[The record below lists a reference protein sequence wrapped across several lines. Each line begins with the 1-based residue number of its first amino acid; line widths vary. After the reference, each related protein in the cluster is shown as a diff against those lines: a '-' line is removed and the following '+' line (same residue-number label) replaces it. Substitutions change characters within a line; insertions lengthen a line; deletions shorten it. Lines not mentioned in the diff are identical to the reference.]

1 MSTVD
6 VFNIAGQKVQEIALD
21 EAVFGCEVKPH
32 LIHDVVLWQL
42 ANRRAATAKTKT
54 RAEVSGGGV
63 KPWKQKGTGR
73 ARAGTNRSPL
83 WRHGGVTFGPNN
95 RNYTIKLPKKVR
107 KQALCSAL
115 SLKTSENLLK
125 VVDTINL
132 EEPKTR
138 QFVKALGALGMEQTL
153 VVVGNVNMNVALASR
168 NHAKSKVLN
177 VRGLNVYDIL
187 KYKGLIMD
195 LEAIEFIEERLKQ

>member
-1 MSTVD
+1 MPTVD
-6 VFNIAGQKVQEIALD
+6 VFNIAGQKVKEIALD

-32 LIHDVVLWQL
+32 LMHDVVLWQL

-54 RAEVSGGGV
+54 RSEVSGGGV

-73 ARAGTNRSPL
+73 ARSGTNRSPL
-83 WRHGGVTFGPNN
+83 WRHGGVMFGPNN
-95 RNYTIKLPKKVR
+95 RNYAIKLPKKVR

-125 VVDTINL
+125 VVDVINL
-132 EEPKTR
+132 EEPKTG

>member
-1 MSTVD
+1 MPTVD
-6 VFNIAGQKVQEIALD
+6 VFNIAGQKVKEIALD
-21 EAVFGCEVKPH
+21 EAVFGCEVRPH

-83 WRHGGVTFGPNN
+83 WRHGGVMFGPNN

>member
-1 MSTVD
+1 MPTVD
-6 VFNIAGQKVQEIALD
+6 VFNIAGEKVREISLD
-21 EAVFGCEVKPH
+21 DSVFGCEVKPH

-54 RAEVSGGGV
+54 RSEVSGGGT

-83 WRHGGVTFGPNN
+83 WRHGGVIFGPNN

-125 VVDTINL
+125 VVDAINL
-132 EEPKTR
+132 EEPKTK
-138 QFVKALGALGMEQTL
+138 QFVKALGVLGMEQTL
-153 VVVGNVNMNVALASR
+153 VVVGNVNANITLASR
-168 NHAKSKVLN
+168 NHAKSKVLG